1 MKLIALS
8 DLHGD
13 LPIIEEES
21 NIIIIAGDI
30 SPINIQK
37 YAEDMQTWFNTLF
50 INWIK
55 SLKTDKVYLIAGNHD
70 FYLKMCKK
78 EYINSLCSDK
88 LVYLEND
95 AAIYSENG
103 NDWHIFGTPYCHTY
117 GYWPFMLND
126 DELYE
131 KFNKIPEDLDILITH
146 DAPYGCSDVLFDFT
160 KLGEHLGNIPLRHMI
175 LNKNP
180 KYVLHGHL
188 HSSNHNE
195 EILGTSKVY
204 NVSIKNERYSTVYK
218 PLILNI

>member
-13 LPIIEEES
+13 LPIIKEVS
-21 NIIIIAGDI
+21 DIVIIAGDI

-37 YAEDMQTWFNTLF
+37 YAEDMQIWFNTLF
-50 INWIK
+50 LNWIK
-55 SLKTDKVYLIAGNHD
+55 SLKTNKVYLVAGNHD

-78 EYINSLCSDK
+78 EYINSIYPDK
-88 LVYLEND
+88 LIYLEND
-95 AAIYSENG
+95 KAIYSENG
-103 NDWHIFGTPYCHTY
+103 KDWNIFGTPYCHTY

-131 KFNKIPEDLDILITH
+131 KFEEIPENLDILITH
-146 DAPYGCSDVLFDFT
+146 DAPYGCSDVLLDF
-160 KLGEHLGNIPLRHMI
+160 LRHLGNIPLRHMI

-188 HSSNHNE
+188 HTSSHNE
-195 EILGTSKVY
+195 EILGISKVY
-204 NVSIKNERYSTVYK
+204 NVSIKDERYNTVYE
-218 PLILNI
+218 PLILNM